1 MKPDPQGKHM
11 REQDNNSAAKHT
23 RILQAAVELF
33 TERDFHQVL
42 MDDVAA
48 RADVGKGTVYR
59 YFPTK
64 EDLYFAT
71 IFEGWDRL
79 GKELE
84 AVVQQHGP
92 LRETLEHVTRQVLS
106 YFWHRRQFVTLVHRL
121 ENNLEGEEQADWQRR
136 RDSIVRVFADIL
148 SKGVAT
154 QTLSNGQMRLVT
166 EMYLGMLRS
175 IILYRGD
182 HDTPDTMA
190 PLAVQLFLDGLSNF
204 TSSLGYSNIGLTA
217 GGKSRVRAIVRRA
230 TTLG

>member
-1 MKPDPQGKHM
+1 M
-11 REQDNNSAAKHT
+11 RDQDNNSAAKHA

-64 EDLYFAT
+64 EELYFAT

-79 GKELE
+79 GNELE

-92 LRETLEHVTRQVLS
+92 LQDTLEHVTRQVLS
-106 YFWHRRQFVTLVHRL
+106 YFWRRRQFVTLIHRL
-121 ENNLEGEEQADWQRR
+121 ENNIEGEAQADWQRR
-136 RDSIVRVFADIL
+136 RDSIVGVFADL
-148 SKGVAT
+148 LHKGVT
-154 QTLSNGQMRLVT
+154 QALPSGQMRLLT
-166 EMYLGMLRS
+166 EMFLGMLRS
-175 IILYRGD
+175 IVLYHGA

-190 PLAVQLFLDGLSNF
+190 PLAVQLFLDGLSN
-204 TSSLGYSNIGLTA
+204 LTPALEHSDIRLIA
-217 GGKSRVRAIVRRA
+217 GGKSRVRATVRRA

>member
-1 MKPDPQGKHM
+1 M
-11 REQDNNSAAKHT
+11 REQDNGVAKHA

-42 MDDVAA
+42 MEDVAA

-64 EDLYFAT
+64 EELYFAT

-92 LRETLEHVTRQVLS
+92 LSDTLEQVTRQVLS
-106 YFWHRRQFVTLVHRL
+106 YFWRRRQFATLVHRL
-121 ENNLEGEEQADWQRR
+121 ENNIEGEEQADWKRR
-136 RDSIVRVFADIL
+136 RDSIVGVFADIL
-148 SKGVAT
+148 NKGVAA
-154 QTLSNGQMRLVT
+154 QELSGEQLRLIT

-175 IILYRGD
+175 IILYHGN
-182 HDTPDTMA
+182 HDTPKTMS
-190 PLAVQLFLDGLSNF
+190 PLAVQLFLDGLSNL
-204 TSSLGYSNIGLTA
+204 SPSLEHSDTRLTT
-217 GGKSRVRAIVRRA
+217 GGKSRVRATVRGA
-230 TTLG
+230 TSLG

>member
-1 MKPDPQGKHM
+1 M
-11 REQDNNSAAKHT
+11 REPENNSAAKHA
-23 RILQAAVELF
+23 RILHAAVELF

-42 MDDVAA
+42 MDDVAE

-64 EDLYFAT
+64 EELYFAT

-84 AVVQQHGP
+84 AVAQQNVP
-92 LRETLEHVTRQVLS
+92 LHDLLEQVTRQVLS

-136 RDSIVRVFADIL
+136 RDNIVAVFTDIL
-148 SKGVAT
+148 HKGVNVRS
-154 QTLSNGQMRLVT
+154 LSNGQLRLVT
-166 EMYLGMLRS
+166 EMYLGMLRA
-175 IILYRGD
+175 IILYRGNQ
-182 HDTPDTMA
+182 DTPETMA

-204 TSSLGYSNIGLTA
+204 TPSLEHSNIRLTA
-217 GGKSRVRAIVRRA
+217 GGKSRVRAITRRA

>member
-64 EDLYFAT
+64 EELYFAT

-148 SKGVAT
+148 SKGVAA
-154 QTLSNGQMRLVT
+154 QALSNGQMRLVT

>member
-1 MKPDPQGKHM
+1 M
-11 REQDNNSAAKHT
+11 REQDNSVAKHA
-23 RILQAAVELF
+23 RILQVAVELF

-42 MDDVAA
+42 MEDVAA

-64 EDLYFAT
+64 EELYFAT

-84 AVVQQHGP
+84 AVVQQHEP
-92 LRETLEHVTRQVLS
+92 LQDTLEHVTRQVLS

-136 RDSIVRVFADIL
+136 RDNIVEVFADIL
-148 SKGVAT
+148 NKGAAEQAVST
-154 QTLSNGQMRLVT
+154 ERLRVVT

-175 IILYRGD
+175 IVLYRGD
-182 HDTPDTMA
+182 RDTPDTMA
-190 PLAVQLFLDGLSNF
+190 PLAVHLFLDGLSNF
-204 TSSLGYSNIGLTA
+204 TPFLEHLDSRLTA
-217 GGKSRVRAIVRRA
+217 GGKSRVRATVRRA

>member
-64 EDLYFAT
+64 EELYFAT

-182 HDTPDTMA
+182 HDMPDTMA

>member
-1 MKPDPQGKHM
+1 M
-11 REQDNNSAAKHT
+11 REQDNGVAKHA
-23 RILQAAVELF
+23 RILQAAAELF

-42 MDDVAA
+42 MDDVAE

-84 AVVQQHGP
+84 AVLQQHGP
-92 LRETLEHVTRQVLS
+92 LQDTLEHVTRQVLS

-121 ENNLEGEEQADWQRR
+121 ESNLEGEEQADWQRR
-136 RDSIVRVFADIL
+136 RNIIVGVFVDIL
-148 SKGVAT
+148 NKGVAA
-154 QTLSNGQMRLVT
+154 QALSSGQLRLIT

-175 IILYRGD
+175 IILYRED

-204 TSSLGYSNIGLTA
+204 TPPLEHSDSRLTA

>member
-1 MKPDPQGKHM
+1 M
-11 REQDNNSAAKHT
+11 RDQDNNSAAKHA

-64 EDLYFAT
+64 EELYFAT

-79 GKELE
+79 GNELE

-92 LRETLEHVTRQVLS
+92 LQDTLEHVTRQVLS
-106 YFWHRRQFVTLVHRL
+106 YFWRRRQFVTLIHRL
-121 ENNLEGEEQADWQRR
+121 ENNIEGEAQADWQRR
-136 RDSIVRVFADIL
+136 RDSIVGVFADL
-148 SKGVAT
+148 LHKGVT
-154 QTLSNGQMRLVT
+154 QALPSGQMRLLT
-166 EMYLGMLRS
+166 EMFLGMLRS
-175 IILYRGD
+175 IVLYHGA

-190 PLAVQLFLDGLSNF
+190 PLAVQLFLDGLSNL
-204 TSSLGYSNIGLTA
+204 TPALEHSDIRLTA
-217 GGKSRVRAIVRRA
+217 GGKSRVRATVRRA

>member
-1 MKPDPQGKHM
+1 MPEH
-11 REQDNNSAAKHT
+11 DNNATKHA

-64 EDLYFAT
+64 EELYFAT

-79 GKELE
+79 ANELE

-92 LRETLEHVTRQVLS
+92 LPETLAQVTRHVLS
-106 YFWHRRQFVTLVHRL
+106 YFWRRRQFVTLVHRL
-121 ENNLEGEEQADWQRR
+121 ENNIEGEEQADWQRR
-136 RDSIVRVFADIL
+136 RNSIVGVFVDIL
-148 SKGVAT
+148 HKGVPA
-154 QTLSNGQMRLVT
+154 QTLSNGQLRLVT

-175 IILYRGD
+175 IVLYHGD
-182 HDTPDTMA
+182 QDTPDSMA
-190 PLAVQLFLDGLSNF
+190 PLAVKLFLDGLSHL
-204 TSSLGYSNIGLTA
+204 TPSLKPSDIRLVT
-217 GGKSRVRAIVRRA
+217 GGKSRVRATQR
-230 TTLG
+230 

>member
-1 MKPDPQGKHM
+1 M
-11 REQDNNSAAKHT
+11 REQDNNSAAKHA

-42 MDDVAA
+42 MDDVAE
-48 RADVGKGTVYR
+48 RAEVGKGTVYR

-64 EDLYFAT
+64 EELYFAT

-106 YFWHRRQFVTLVHRL
+106 YFWHRRQFVTLIHRL
-121 ENNLEGEEQADWQRR
+121 ENYLEGEEQADWQQR
-136 RDSIVRVFADIL
+136 RDNIVGVFTDIL
-148 SKGVAT
+148 SQSVAT
-154 QTLSNGQMRLVT
+154 QPLSSDQMRLVT
-166 EMYLGMLRS
+166 EMYLGTLRS
-175 IILYRGD
+175 IILYRGN

-204 TSSLGYSNIGLTA
+204 APSLEHSNIRLTA
-217 GGKSRVRAIVRRA
+217 GGKPRVRAIARRA

>member
-1 MKPDPQGKHM
+1 MQG
-11 REQDNNSAAKHT
+11 QDNNNAAKHA

-42 MDDVAA
+42 MDDVAE

-64 EDLYFAT
+64 EELYFAT

-84 AVVQQHGP
+84 AIVQQDGP
-92 LRETLEHVTRQVLS
+92 LHDILEHVTRQVLS

-121 ENNLEGEEQADWQRR
+121 ENNIEGEEQADWQRR
-136 RDSIVRVFADIL
+136 RNSIVGVFVDIL
-148 SKGVAT
+148 NKGVTASA
-154 QTLSNGQMRLVT
+154 LPSEQMRLIT
-166 EMYLGMLRS
+166 EMFLGMLRS

-182 HDTPDTMA
+182 QDTPDTMA
-190 PLAVQLFLDGLSNF
+190 PLAVQLFLEGLGSF
-204 TSSLGYSNIGLTA
+204 TPHQQLSDIQTA
-217 GGKSRVRAIVRRA
+217 IRRKSHGRTTARRT
-230 TTLG
+230 TTLR

>member
-64 EDLYFAT
+64 EELYFAT

>member
-1 MKPDPQGKHM
+1 M
-11 REQDNNSAAKHT
+11 REQDHSVAKHA

-42 MDDVAA
+42 MEDVAA

-64 EDLYFAT
+64 EELYFAT

-84 AVVQQHGP
+84 AVAQQHGP
-92 LRETLEHVTRQVLS
+92 LQDTLEHVTRQVLS
-106 YFWHRRQFVTLVHRL
+106 YFWRRRQFVTLVHRL

-136 RDSIVRVFADIL
+136 RDNIVGVFTDIL
-148 SKGVAT
+148 NKGAAARA
-154 QTLSNGQMRLVT
+154 LSNGQVRLVT

-175 IILYRGD
+175 IILYHGD
-182 HDTPDTMA
+182 HDTPDTMT
-190 PLAVQLFLDGLSNF
+190 PLAVHLFLDGLSNL
-204 TSSLGYSNIGLTA
+204 TPSLEHSDIRLTA
-217 GGKSRVRAIVRRA
+217 GGKSRVRATVRRA

>member
-1 MKPDPQGKHM
+1 M
-11 REQDNNSAAKHT
+11 REQDNNSVAKHA
-23 RILQAAVELF
+23 RILQAAAELF

-64 EDLYFAT
+64 EELYFAT

-84 AVVQQHGP
+84 AVAQQHGP
-92 LRETLEHVTRQVLS
+92 LHETLEHVTRQVLS

-121 ENNLEGEEQADWQRR
+121 ENNLEGEEQADWHRR
-136 RDSIVRVFADIL
+136 RDSIVGVFADIL
-148 SKGVAT
+148 SKGVAA
-154 QTLSNGQMRLVT
+154 QALSNGQMRLVT

-204 TSSLGYSNIGLTA
+204 TSSLEYSNVGLA
-217 GGKSRVRAIVRRA
+217 EGGKSRVRAIVRRA

>member
-1 MKPDPQGKHM
+1 M
-11 REQDNNSAAKHT
+11 REQDNSAAKHA
-23 RILQAAVELF
+23 RILQVAAELF

-42 MDDVAA
+42 MEDVAA
-48 RADVGKGTVYR
+48 RAEVGKGTVYR

-84 AVVQQHGP
+84 AVAQQDGP
-92 LRETLEHVTRQVLS
+92 LHDLLEHVTRQVLS

-136 RDSIVRVFADIL
+136 RDNIVGVFADIL
-148 SKGVAT
+148 NKGVAA

-175 IILYRGD
+175 IILYHGD
-182 HDTPDTMA
+182 HDAPDIMA
-190 PLAVQLFLDGLSNF
+190 PLAVHLFLDGLNNF
-204 TSSLGYSNIGLTA
+204 TPSLERSNIRLTA
-217 GGKSRVRAIVRRA
+217 GGKSRVRAIARA
-230 TTLG
+230 SRH

>member
-64 EDLYFAT
+64 EELYFAT

-136 RDSIVRVFADIL
+136 RDNIVGVFADIL
-148 SKGVAT
+148 SRSVAT
-154 QTLSNGQMRLVT
+154 QALSNGQMRLVT

>member
-1 MKPDPQGKHM
+1 M

-64 EDLYFAT
+64 EELYFAT

-84 AVVQQHGP
+84 AVAQQHGP
-92 LRETLEHVTRQVLS
+92 LHETLKHVTRQVLS

-148 SKGVAT
+148 SKGVAA
-154 QTLSNGQMRLVT
+154 QALSNGQMRLVT

-204 TSSLGYSNIGLTA
+204 TSSLEYSNIGLA
-217 GGKSRVRAIVRRA
+217 EGGKSRVRAIVRRA